1 MENIVSDITKSKMPS
16 KTHALRRILFYPF
29 LLLAWWGPHR
39 RIRSFS
45 HRMMGINLGKNVEIG
60 YFVTLDMQH
69 QEQLVIEDEV
79 CIVNGAIIVGHDHS
93 RHYSRGEDTKFG
105 KVVIKKRA
113 FIGGNA
119 VILPGVTIGERA
131 IVGAGA
137 VVTKDVPDEWIA
149 VGVPAKIFPKE

>member
-1 MENIVSDITKSKMPS
+1 MSGITESKMPT
-16 KTHALRRILFYPF
+16 KAQAVRRILFYPL

-39 RIRSFS
+39 RIRAFS
-45 HRMMGINLGKNVEIG
+45 HSMMGINLGKKVEIG

-69 QEQLVIEDEV
+69 PELIMIEDEV
-79 CIVNGAIIVGHDHS
+79 CIVNGAIIIGHDHS
-93 RHYSRGEDTKFG
+93 WHYSRGEDIKLA
-105 KVVIKKRA
+105 KVIIKKRA

-137 VVTKDVPDEWIA
+137 VVTKDVPDEWLA